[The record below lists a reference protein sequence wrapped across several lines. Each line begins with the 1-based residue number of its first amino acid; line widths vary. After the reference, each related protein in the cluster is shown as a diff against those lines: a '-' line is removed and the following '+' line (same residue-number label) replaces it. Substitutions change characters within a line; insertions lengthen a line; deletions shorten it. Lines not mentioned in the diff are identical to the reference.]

1 MNLRQVHSNVNDRVT
16 DHPAE
21 YESVVVK
28 DIYDLDGDEVF
39 SFQSMSRIF
48 QNDVG

>member
-28 DIYDLDGDEVF
+28 DVYDLDEEEVF
-39 SFQSMSRIF
+39 FF
-48 QNDVG
+48 